1 MVEIRGTPT
10 PLHIMKI
17 YAVEIVFRSPPDPL
31 SVLYYLSG
39 PLEMLGSL
47 TSGLSQRGVTP
58 DYLSADA
65 WE

>member
-1 MVEIRGTPT
+1 
-10 PLHIMKI
+10 MKI